1 MNAPSNAAAIRIPAA
16 PASYLDGSDEADV
29 RGSTRVVWV
38 CALMLACFLAWSAWF
53 QVVEVSTGTGKVV
66 PSSREQVIQ
75 SLEGGIVTQMNV
87 SEGTLVERGQILAQL
102 DPVKS
107 QSNVGE
113 SEVKYRAMVASVAR
127 LQAESSGQPLKF
139 PASLAAWPE
148 LTRAETELYNTRRR
162 GLESTLAGIQDSLK
176 LVRSELQIT
185 ENLAKIG
192 ASSRV
197 EVIRLN
203 RQRSELELK
212 ATEAR
217 SDYMVRA
224 REDLAKASAEA
235 DTLSEVVRGRADSLS
250 RLTLRSP
257 VRGIVKDIKVTTI
270 GGVVPPNG
278 QLMQIVPLDEQL
290 LIETRIAPRDIA
302 FIHPDQEAK
311 VKITAYDYSI
321 YGSLDG
327 KVVTISPD
335 TIQDE
340 AKPEVFYYRVYIR
353 TNADVLR
360 NKAGKTFAIVPGMI
374 ATVDIRTGEKTI
386 LDYLIK
392 PLNRAKEALRE
403 R

>member
-1 MNAPSNAAAIRIPAA
+1 
-16 PASYLDGSDEADV
+16 
-29 RGSTRVVWV
+29 
-38 CALMLACFLAWSAWF
+38 
-53 QVVEVSTGTGKVV
+53 
-66 PSSREQVIQ
+66 
-75 SLEGGIVTQMNV
+75 
-87 SEGTLVERGQILAQL
+87 
-102 DPVKS
+102 
-107 QSNVGE
+107 
-113 SEVKYRAMVASVAR
+113 
-127 LQAESSGQPLKF
+127 LKF

-176 LVRSELQIT
+176 LVRSELEIT

-235 DTLSEVVRGRADSLS
+235 DTLSQVVRGRVDSLS

-302 FIHPDQEAK
+302 LIHPDQEAK

-353 TNADVLR
+353 TDADVLR

>member
-1 MNAPSNAAAIRIPAA
+1 MSGDVAIRMPKA
-16 PASYLDGSDEADV
+16 PASYLDGADESAVV
-29 RGSTRVVWV
+29 RASRVVWM
-38 CALMLACFLAWSAWF
+38 CALMLACFLAWAAWF
-53 QVVEVSTGTGKVV
+53 EVVEVSNGTGKVI

-87 SEGTLVERGQILAQL
+87 SEGDLVERGEILAQL
-102 DPVKS
+102 DPIKTR
-107 QSNVGE
+107 SNVGE
-113 SEVKYRAMVASVAR
+113 SEAKYRAALASVSR
-127 LQAESSGQPLKF
+127 LQAEASGEPLKF
-139 PASLAAWPE
+139 PPALDAWPD
-148 LTRAETELYNTRRR
+148 LVRAETGLYNTRQR
-162 GLESTLAGIQDSLK
+162 GLRETLAGIESSLK
-176 LVRSELQIT
+176 LVRSELAIT

-217 SDYMVRA
+217 SDYLVEA
-224 REDLAKASAEA
+224 RQDLSKASAEA
-235 DTLSEVVRGRADSLS
+235 DSLAEVVRGRADSLS

-257 VRGIVKDIKVTTI
+257 VRGIVKDIEVTTI
-270 GGVVPPNG
+270 GGVIPPNG
-278 QLMQIVPLDEQL
+278 QLMQIVPQDEQL

-302 FIHPDQEAK
+302 FIHPDQQAK

-340 AKPEVFYYRVYIR
+340 AKPEVFYYRVFIR
-353 TNADVLR
+353 TDADTLQ
-360 NKAGKTFAIVPGMI
+360 NKAGKSFAIVPGMV
-374 ATVDIRTGEKTI
+374 ATVDIRTGEKTV

>member
-1 MNAPSNAAAIRIPAA
+1 MSGDVAIRMPKA
-16 PASYLDGSDEADV
+16 PASYLDGADEYAV
-29 RGSTRVVWV
+29 LRATRVVWI
-38 CALMLACFLAWSAWF
+38 CALMLGCFLAWAAWF
-53 QVVEVSTGTGKVV
+53 EVVEVSNGTGKVI

-75 SLEGGIVTQMNV
+75 SLEGGIVTEMNV
-87 SEGTLVERGQILAQL
+87 SEGDLVERGQILAQL
-102 DPVKS
+102 DPIKT

-113 SEVKYRAMVASVAR
+113 SEAKYRATLASVAR
-127 LQAESSGQPLKF
+127 LQAEASGKPLSF
-139 PASLAAWPE
+139 PKALDAWPE
-148 LTRAETELYNTRRR
+148 LIRAETELYNTRQR
-162 GLESTLAGIQDSLK
+162 GLRETLAGIEDSLK
-176 LVRSELQIT
+176 LVRSELAIT

-217 SDYMVRA
+217 SDYMVDA
-224 REDLAKASAEA
+224 RQDLAKASAEA
-235 DTLSEVVRGRADSLS
+235 DALAEVVRGRADSLT
-250 RLTLRSP
+250 RLTMRSP
-257 VRGIVKDIKVTTI
+257 VRGIVKDIEVTTI
-270 GGVVPPNG
+270 GGVIPPNG
-278 QLMQIVPLDEQL
+278 QLMQIVPQDEQL
-290 LIETRIAPRDIA
+290 LIETRINPRDIA
-302 FIHPDQEAK
+302 FIHPEQEAK

-353 TNADVLR
+353 TDSDVLK
-360 NKAGKTFAIVPGMI
+360 NKAGKSFAIVPGMV
-374 ATVDIRTGEKTI
+374 ATVDIRTGEKTV

>member
-1 MNAPSNAAAIRIPAA
+1 MSHEVAFHLPSAPS
-16 PASYLDGSDEADV
+16 SYLDGADEADV
-29 RGSTRVVWV
+29 LRATRVVWI
-38 CALMLACFLAWSAWF
+38 CALMLGCFLLWAAFF
-53 QVVEVSTGTGKVV
+53 QVVEVSSGTGKVV

-75 SLEGGIVTQMNV
+75 SLEGGIITEMNV
-87 SEGTLVERGQILAQL
+87 SEGSRVERGDILAQL
-102 DPVKS
+102 DPIKT

-113 SEVKYRAMVASVAR
+113 SEAKYRAALASVSR
-127 LQAESSGQPLKF
+127 LQAEVSGKPLVF
-139 PASLAAWPE
+139 AESLKAWPE
-148 LTRAETELYNTRRR
+148 LTRAETELYQTRQR
-162 GLESTLAGIQDSLK
+162 GLKETLAGIEQSLK
-176 LVRSELQIT
+176 LVRSELTIT
-185 ENLAKIG
+185 ENLAKAG

-212 ATEAR
+212 ASEAR
-217 SDYMVRA
+217 SDYMVQA
-224 REDLAKASAEA
+224 RQDLAKASAEA
-235 DTLSEVVRGRADSLS
+235 DSLAEVVRGRADSLT

-257 VRGIVKDIKVTTI
+257 VRGIVKDIEVTTI
-270 GGVVPPNG
+270 GGVIPPNG
-278 QLMQIVPLDEQL
+278 KLMQIVPQDDQL
-290 LIETRIAPRDIA
+290 LIEARIAPRDIA
-302 FIHPDQEAK
+302 FIHPDQVAK

-340 AKPEVFYYRVYIR
+340 FKPEVFYYRVFIR
-353 TNADVLR
+353 TGADVLY
-360 NKAGKTFAIVPGMI
+360 NKAGKPFAIVPGMV